1 MFFSKGA
8 IQHFVNAFFDSVM
21 FLNTQSQIP
30 QVIKYGN
37 QRIAAYIYDERILV
51 LDFLDHESYK
61 NNVKIYIL
69 EMGTINIRIL
79 SLLIHVNCTHGKLM
93 L

>member
-1 MFFSKGA
+1 MLFSKGA

-37 QRIAAYIYDERILV
+37 QRIVAYIYDERILV
-51 LDFLDHESYK
+51 LDFLDHEAYK

-69 EMGTINIRIL
+69 EWGQLTFEFL
-79 SLLIHVNCTHGKLM
+79 AC
-93 L
+93 